1 MGEKCP
7 QDDVDD
13 WIKTSVFWQLIR
25 NGIMTP
31 QQIFDCLRPE
41 VTTYDS
47 LVEKLY
53 AKCPSKADEI
63 EAVFKN
69 NDITPTV
76 EKPANNDVI
85 RDQTIA
91 TSSTIDGNNIEVT
104 NVTVTNNAT
113 LTLIGNSVTINAPF
127 IVTRNSQINFSLK

>member
-1 MGEKCP
+1 
-7 QDDVDD
+7 
-13 WIKTSVFWQLIR
+13 
-25 NGIMTP
+25 MTP

-41 VTTYDS
+41 VKTYDS

-53 AKCPSKADEI
+53 AKCPLKADEI
-63 EAVFKN
+63 EAVFIAN
-69 NDITPTV
+69 EITPTV
-76 EKPANNDVI
+76 EKPENNDVI
-85 RDQTIA
+85 KDQTIA

-127 IVTRNSQINFSLK
+127 LVTRNSQINFSLK